1 MVNHHVPAH
10 PAFGVADESTPGP
23 VGVEGNSGAPICDS
37 AKAAKIAR
45 GPRSPSPHGAPGRSD
60 EPQQTLELF
69 RLADRV
75 ESSHFSRSSLAPNA
89 PKIVQKIRVF
99 GR

>member
-37 AKAAKIAR
+37 AKAAKIAKGAKIAKSAR
-45 GPRSPSPHGAPGRSD
+45 RPRAQR
-60 EPQQTLELF
+60 
-69 RLADRV
+69 
-75 ESSHFSRSSLAPNA
+75 
-89 PKIVQKIRVF
+89 
-99 GR
+99 